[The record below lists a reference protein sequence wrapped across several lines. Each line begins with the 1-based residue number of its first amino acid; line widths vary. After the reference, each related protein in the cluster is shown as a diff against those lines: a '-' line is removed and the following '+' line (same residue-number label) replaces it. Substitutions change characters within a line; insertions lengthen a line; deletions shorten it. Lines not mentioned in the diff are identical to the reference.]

1 MGLGDVGNAF
11 LIVLI
16 FCIIQLFITLSIGL
30 VQLKNDWNKYK
41 CNPGV
46 TPLAGLV
53 GYDPIVTFQE
63 CTKEIQGDYMKV
75 FLGPVYDTF
84 ETFAE
89 AGNAFTKLLDE
100 LKLGVNTQQGST
112 FNVVEDLG
120 GRLSLV
126 VNGLSNTF
134 ITVID
139 VFGKIGAMITVIFN
153 LMGTVSSLGKALK
166 GDFPGTAFRAI
177 TGTK

>member
-41 CNPGV
+41 CNPGI

-89 AGNAFTKLLDE
+89 AGTAFTRLLDE
-100 LKLGVNTQQGST
+100 LKLGANTQQGST
-112 FNVVEDLG
+112 FNIIDDLG

-134 ITVID
+134 ITIID
-139 VFGKIGAMITVIFN
+139 AFGKVGAMVTVIFH
-153 LMGTVSSLGKALK
+153 LMGSITTLGQALS
-166 GDFPGTAFRAI
+166 GDFPGTALRI
-177 TGTK
+177 VSGTK